1 MPTLESRRISFR
13 DSIDKRNADL
23 LVGLESNADLKSSLD
38 LLCFVLAHK
47 LTAESIAKHPI
58 VDDPYWIT
66 AFEAM
71 KRGCEKVW
79 GPALNVEEEPKNCER
94 ILP

>member
-1 MPTLESRRISFR
+1 MPTLESRRISFPNL
-13 DSIDKRNADL
+13 IDKRNADR

-79 GPALNVEEEPKNCER
+79 RPAQNVEEKPQKCER
-94 ILP
+94 I